1 MREKIEDI
9 IESTKGEISKI
20 LLEEATPV
28 FVGEM
33 LKGTVFEAATQAIG
47 VAVPGV
53 GNIMI
58 SYKQRKLERNFET
71 YVKLIAKRQDEINE
85 RLAGL
90 EKDKL
95 QEVQSN
101 YFGLI
106 ADYASEAKQEEKI
119 AYMVN
124 GFVNM
129 VSDKNLHEDVIL
141 MYYDTLD
148 QLSLLDLRVL
158 RLYACPTYISEDRE
172 DSILN
177 IMREYDLGNSQV
189 LMIKEKLARLGLL
202 ESRNDSDM
210 DENIK
215 NMAQYLEDLTKGRK
229 NPKLKKLKRIS
240 KMESFKITR
249 YGREFFDFF
258 TDGNG

>member
-1 MREKIEDI
+1 MAEKEPNLMREKIEDI

-106 ADYASEAKQEEKI
+106 ADYASEAKQE
-119 AYMVN
+119 
-124 GFVNM
+124 
-129 VSDKNLHEDVIL
+129 
-141 MYYDTLD
+141 
-148 QLSLLDLRVL
+148 
-158 RLYACPTYISEDRE
+158 
-172 DSILN
+172 
-177 IMREYDLGNSQV
+177 
-189 LMIKEKLARLGLL
+189 
-202 ESRNDSDM
+202 
-210 DENIK
+210 
-215 NMAQYLEDLTKGRK
+215 
-229 NPKLKKLKRIS
+229 
-240 KMESFKITR
+240 
-249 YGREFFDFF
+249 
-258 TDGNG
+258 